1 MQCKKKK
8 RNFLAPQR
16 LHVFQRK
23 DADIKHCIFF
33 EDIVHSS
40 FLCPQGKRKEEKES
54 CLRLI
59 ASFSKTELYAGNSS
73 YSFLVL
79 VKHSNSHLSFELS
92 FFVAMLQAHKKVS
105 FGSHNRED
113 KGTISREDLNFCSR
127 TLRDYTFGNLMKIK
141 RKYSKQNSYDNTTS
155 CTMDCWFC

>member
-1 MQCKKKK
+1 MQCKEKKQ
-8 RNFLAPQR
+8 NFLAPQR

-23 DADIKHCIFF
+23 DAERKHCIFF
-33 EDIVHSS
+33 EDIVHSFFFS
-40 FLCPQGKRKEEKES
+40 QKEENES

-92 FFVAMLQAHKKVS
+92 FFVAMLQARKKVP

-141 RKYSKQNSYDNTTS
+141 ILYVFKTTLL
-155 CTMDCWFC
+155 